1 MFRFLR
7 RFSVQKTDVVS
18 IAVGE
23 ATLSVPAELAARAYL
38 EKFML
43 PISLPTGF
51 AATPTKNQLPAIG
64 DPWQGGIYAGITLH
78 NGIAMALVLLPF
90 EVNDIKWGAA
100 GTWAKEQGGEL
111 PSRIDA
117 LVLFENLKKEFS
129 ENWYWTATQHPGIE
143 SCAYVQYFD
152 NGDQRWDRKDDGYRA
167 RAVRRFP
174 IE

>member
-1 MFRFLR
+1 M
-7 RFSVQKTDVVS
+7 QKTDVVS

-23 ATLSVPAELAARAYL
+23 ATLNIPAELAARAYL

-43 PISLPTGF
+43 PSSLPAGF
-51 AATPTKNQLPAIG
+51 AATPIKKQLPDIG
-64 DPWQGGIYAGITLH
+64 DPWQNGIYAGTTLY
-78 NGIAMALVLLPF
+78 NGIPMALVLLPGQAT
-90 EVNDIKWGAA
+90 DINWAAA

-129 ENWYWTATQHPGIE
+129 DNWYWTAAQHAGFE
-143 SCAYVQYFD
+143 SYAYVQDFD
-152 NGDQRWDRKDDGYRA
+152 CGNQYWVPKVYDYRA